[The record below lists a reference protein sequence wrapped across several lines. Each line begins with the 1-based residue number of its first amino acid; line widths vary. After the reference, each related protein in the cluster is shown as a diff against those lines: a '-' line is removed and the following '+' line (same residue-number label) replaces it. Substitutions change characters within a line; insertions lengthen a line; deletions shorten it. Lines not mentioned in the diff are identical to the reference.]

1 MKKIC
6 LLVPEITGRYQKTLR
21 DDMREQNRE
30 VSAPDAEKC
39 IPEKIRVQIKEEA
52 DRLIFL
58 MSELISYSD
67 DVRMMNEEGTRVS
80 LGSLSSDEEAV
91 DLFRRQLEEEPISG
105 LLMGTKV
112 RAYGDAYKSKASP
125 RRARNTAFASA
136 EGDIATAAEGNTVT
150 AAKTFAAAAADSPAA
165 AAEKPEPA
173 EKPRKPFNDTLWS
186 YMRRHMRLKVPEETV
201 RSIGMKVAEAA
212 EEGQNGA
219 ISRSHAGR
227 RGRGRRGEE
236 SFLIGGVDTAGLN
249 SGRGSARRSQAR
261 YNSGASSS
269 LYTTLGRAALLMSL
283 ARRIGLSTKLLHAA
297 AAKYNLAPVEHMLG
311 LYDSIRNFVLPS
323 TPAPATREETATPA
337 PATAEETVTPASATA
352 EETASPA
359 PATPEEAATPAPAA
373 PEETATPAPANAEE
387 TTTPAPATRDE
398 TATPAPA
405 APGETTTPEEASA
418 PASHVPD
425 LFSSARRLRRHFIIH
440 VGGTNTGKTHDAM
453 EHLARAK
460 SGVYLCPLRMLAYEG
475 RAVIESYGVP
485 CSFATGEEKE
495 IDPAARHISETIGML
510 DFGRKYDMAV
520 IDECQLI
527 SGEDGSLYTNAILG
541 VQADTVEV
549 CCAYS
554 GLGITKRLITLCG
567 DDYEV
572 IEHHRSSELVFEDE
586 PYRGPRKNDA
596 YIVFSRLGAYEMA
609 AWLEKKGMH
618 PSIVYGKLPYEVKM
632 EEARKFERGD
642 TDCLVATDAIAI
654 GQNYNIERIIF
665 RDTVKHI
672 NRREVELDSQ
682 TVKQVAGRAGRF
694 GRFPIGYVNTFEAE
708 DRDEIRRK
716 LLEDDVPSSEAPLEL
731 PPHLIDT
738 DLPLSLIYKAW
749 NETEVESP
757 FVKADTTVEMYIC
770 RLIEERYGRISRR
783 DEYSLAALPLDLK
796 DKDQETL
803 LDNLLYLYDRTC
815 GLRSQDSGMS
825 TEYAPSRQD
834 GRSRSG
840 ENQPGRQDTGRGG
853 RGVSDEEWKLLLPDK
868 NLIAKIVKY
877 RPHMMTLEKLCRNLD
892 LASSFF
898 YKIRREDL
906 ASYVIRLKPPITRR
920 IAEIM
925 AEKPEEAATGQK
937 SFGGQAGQTMQR
949 TAAVQ
954 GEGSTPTAQKQTGS
968 QGEGSTAQQGDSA
981 AAAAAAQ
988 PSTVAADDSTWPVAY
1003 IYVTVSGMCERN
1015 NGRYP
1020 YGDYSRLY
1028 SRELRQSYGN
1038 EATYIDYYCY
1048 KKKTRTPDMCRFEPY
1063 YRYTVKLDPRYIVS
1077 DEGPFFLA
1085 QKFRVVRSDYMHSA
1099 SPMNLDRPEVNSRA
1113 HHYRN
1118 NRRRDFGS
1126 I

>member
-1 MKKIC
+1 
-6 LLVPEITGRYQKTLR
+6 
-21 DDMREQNRE
+21 MREQNRE

-125 RRARNTAFASA
+125 RRARNTGFASA
-136 EGDIATAAEGNTVT
+136 EAE
-150 AAKTFAAAAADSPAA
+150 
-165 AAEKPEPA
+165 
-173 EKPRKPFNDTLWS
+173 KPFNDTLWS

-261 YNSGASSS
+261 YNSGASRRDYASIGAGPGSGTSGYPQASGASS

-323 TPAPATREETATPA
+323 TPAPATREEAATPAPAAPDETSTPAPATREETATPAPATPEETATPAPATREETATPA

-453 EHLARAK
+453 EHLARAEN
-460 SGVYLCPLRMLAYEG
+460 GVYLCPLRMLAYEG

-495 IDPAARHISETIGML
+495 IDPAARHTSETIGML

-731 PPHLIDT
+731 PPHLIDI

-749 NETEVESP
+749 NETEVEPP

-770 RLIEERYGRISRR
+770 RLIEERYGHISRR

-796 DKDQETL
+796 DKDQEIL

-815 GLRSQDSGMS
+815 ALRRQDSDWGG
-825 TEYAPSRQD
+825 EYAPGRQD
-834 GRSRSG
+834 GRSRGG
-840 ENQPGRQDTGRGG
+840 ENQPGRQDSDWGKEYATNRQDGRSRGG

-868 NLIAKIVKY
+868 NHIAKIVKY

-925 AEKPEEAATGQK
+925 AEKPEEASTGQK
-937 SFGGQAGQTMQR
+937 SSGGQAGQAMQ
-949 TAAVQ
+949 
-954 GEGSTPTAQKQTGS
+954 
-968 QGEGSTAQQGDSA
+968 GSTAQQGDSA

-988 PSTVAADDSTWPVAY
+988 PAQAAADDSTWPVAY

-1063 YRYTVKLDPRYIVS
+1063 FRYTVKLDPRYIVS